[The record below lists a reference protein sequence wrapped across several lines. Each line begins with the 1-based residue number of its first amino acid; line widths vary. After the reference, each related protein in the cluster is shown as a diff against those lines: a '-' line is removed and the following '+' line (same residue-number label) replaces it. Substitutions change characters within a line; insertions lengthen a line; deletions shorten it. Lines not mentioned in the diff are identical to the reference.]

1 MWVWVNSGSWWWTE
15 RPGVLRFMGSHRVG
29 HDWAELRWYYSEK
42 VMAPHSSTLAWK
54 SHGWRSLVGCSPWGR
69 EESDMTEWLHFHFSL
84 SCIGEGNDNPLQCS
98 CLEDPRD
105 GGAWWAA
112 FYGVA
117 QSRTLLKWLSSS
129 SSWWYYWAYLIAQLV
144 KNLPAMREIWVR
156 SLGWEDPLEKGT
168 ATHSSI
174 LARRIP
180 WTVWAWKACRV
191 REVPGQKPGGKR
203 VNRRNKKKKW
213 TENKYEKN
221 WKTRNKIAI
230 NT

>member
-1 MWVWVNSGSWWWTE
+1 MTLLSLFT
-15 RPGVLRFMGSHRVG
+15 FMHWR
-29 HDWAELRWYYSEK
+29 RKWY
-42 VMAPHSSTLAWK
+42 
-54 SHGWRSLVGCSPWGR
+54 
-69 EESDMTEWLHFHFSL
+69 
-84 SCIGEGNDNPLQCS
+84 PLQCS

-117 QSRTLLKWLSSS
+117 QSRTRLKRLSSS
-129 SSWWYYWAYLIAQLV
+129 SSQWYYWASLIAQLV
-144 KNLPAMREIWVR
+144 KNLPALREIWVR

-174 LARRIP
+174 LAWRIP

-203 VNRRNKKKKW
+203 VLHVESVVGLAGWSEGTLGWSGWEDWGQGVPRIL
-213 TENKYEKN
+213 T
-221 WKTRNKIAI
+221 TD
-230 NT
+230 